1 MPRRI
6 MPGLSVVLL
15 IGSLLFSM
23 RLVAEPLPSPTGE
36 VILTISGNIAH
47 TNAGAQAHLDRDMLM
62 ALESRVV
69 ETNTPWHSD
78 SSRYEGPLLLAV
90 LQVAGAEGER
100 IVVRALND
108 FEAEIPITDLHDYK
122 VILALHRD
130 GEPMP
135 IREFGPLFVLYP
147 FDEHPE
153 LNNETIRFRSV
164 WQVEKIH
171 VP

>member
-1 MPRRI
+1 
-6 MPGLSVVLL
+6 
-15 IGSLLFSM
+15 
-23 RLVAEPLPSPTGE
+23 SPKGE
-36 VILTISGNIAH
+36 VILTISGNIEH
-47 TNAGAQAHLDRDMLM
+47 TNTGAQAHLDRDMLM
-62 ALESRVV
+62 ALESREV
-69 ETNTPWHSD
+69 ETHTPWHSD

-90 LQVAGAEGER
+90 LQAAGAEGEH

-108 FEAEIPITDLHDYK
+108 FEAEIPISDLHDYE
-122 VILALHRD
+122 VILALHRN

-164 WQVEKIH
+164 WQVENIH